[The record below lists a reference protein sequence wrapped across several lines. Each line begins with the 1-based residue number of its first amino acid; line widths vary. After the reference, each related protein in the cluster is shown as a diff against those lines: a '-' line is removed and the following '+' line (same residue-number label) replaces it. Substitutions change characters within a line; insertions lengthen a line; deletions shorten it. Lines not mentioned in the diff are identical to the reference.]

1 MFKKSVAKE
10 LKSLRK
16 QYSEMRYKQK
26 NMQLVAESSSI
37 TSLPKDNPK
46 LNLEGHEESES
57 RVINHL
63 FVSKGQK
70 WNRLYGVE
78 KSSASIDTYDEEKLR
93 DSDKRIRARHFSLDE
108 QDSEA
113 SVETPGYKSMT
124 DFNDGV
130 TSPNETKFLGYEFKR
145 ISSEIESA
153 SASSV
158 FGSADTVSSYYSDES
173 PQKGIPSS
181 SHKSRYAASSGPT
194 SFNPFP
200 TRGALEEKRLK
211 KSVKVGLHHS
221 SDLSNSV
228 LNNSA
233 ASNRS
238 KKIAE
243 INGIRA
249 MIRTNKYPSAKSLSN
264 EP

>member
-16 QYSEMRYKQK
+16 QYSEMRQKQK
-26 NMQLVAESSSI
+26 NMQLVAESSGI

-46 LNLEGHEESES
+46 VNSEGAEESES

-63 FVSKGQK
+63 FVSKGRK
-70 WNRLYGVE
+70 WNRLYGVG
-78 KSSASIDTYDEEKLR
+78 KSSTSIDVYEEETAT
-93 DSDKRIRARHFSLDE
+93 DPDKKVRVRHISLDD
-108 QDSEA
+108 QDTEVGS
-113 SVETPGYKSMT
+113 ETPGSKSMT
-124 DFNDGV
+124 DFNDSV
-130 TSPNETKFLGYEFKR
+130 TSPNETKFSGYEFKG
-145 ISSEIESA
+145 ISTEMESA

-158 FGSADTVSSYYSDES
+158 FGSADTVSSFYSDES
-173 PQKGIPSS
+173 PQKGISNFN
-181 SHKSRYAASSGPT
+181 HKSRFAATLGPS

-211 KSVKVGLHHS
+211 NSVKGGHGHS
-221 SDLSNSV
+221 SDLPSNA

-249 MIRTNKYPSAKSLSN
+249 MIRMNKYPSAKSLSN